1 MNETKADK
9 IHDLEVE
16 ISGYCDAA
24 GIIILTALNDLKQLA
39 EIKAMPSIAAETIK
53 GEIESVQFMIFQIE
67 KAALAISEIVDPGH
81 KPTED
86 YAGTPGDIK
95 RAIGTPSLLK
105 AARLE
110 KGYTEDQLAELAGV
124 TPDAIRAY
132 ETGDRVPRDEIK
144 VTLSEILER
153 PVEELFF

>member
-1 MNETKADK
+1 MNETKADR
-9 IHDLEVE
+9 IHDLEID

-24 GIIILTALNDLKQLA
+24 QIIILTALNDLKQLA
-39 EIKAMPSIAAETIK
+39 EIKAMPSIAAETIR

-81 KPTED
+81 KPTEED
-86 YAGTPGDIK
+86 NRTPGDIK

-124 TPDAIRAY
+124 SVNVIRAY
-132 ETGDRVPRDEIK
+132 EAGDRVPRDEIK
-144 VTLSEILER
+144 VKLSEILER

>member
-9 IHDLEVE
+9 IHNLEVE

-24 GIIILTALNDLKQLA
+24 QIIILTALNDLKQLT

-53 GEIESVQFMIFQIE
+53 GEIESVQFLLFQIE
-67 KAALAISEIVDPGH
+67 KAAYAISVEVDP
-81 KPTED
+81 PSDDE
-86 YAGTPGDIK
+86 IK

-105 AARLE
+105 ASRLD
-110 KGYTEDQLAELAGV
+110 KGYTEEQLAELAGV
-124 TPDAIRAY
+124 SVNAIRAY
-132 ETGDRVPRDEIK
+132 EAGDRVPRDEIK
-144 VTLSEILER
+144 VKLAEALER

>member
-24 GIIILTALNDLKQLA
+24 GIIILTALNDLKQLT

-67 KAALAISEIVDPGH
+67 KAACAISEIVDPGY
-81 KPTED
+81 KPTE
-86 YAGTPGDIK
+86 ADIK

-132 ETGDRVPRDEIK
+132 EAGDRVPRDEIK
-144 VTLSEILER
+144 VKLSEILER

>member
-1 MNETKADK
+1 MNETKADR

-24 GIIILTALNDLKQLA
+24 QIIILSALHDLDQLK

-53 GEIESVQFMIFQIE
+53 GEIESVQFLIFQIE
-67 KAALAISEIVDPGH
+67 KSAYTISVEVDP
-81 KPTED
+81 PAD
-86 YAGTPGDIK
+86 VK

-132 ETGDRVPRDEIK
+132 EAGDRVPRDEIK
-144 VTLSEILER
+144 VKLSEILER